1 MSVPPAVPAK
11 RAESP
16 APSSSAPL
24 TSPAISHQAPRDTEY
39 SVVRQ
44 GGTAP
49 GQSST
54 VYGSAGSVTS
64 EPRHPRTES
73 PTPLIPDEDHSRL
86 STRDVP
92 ADSRIQYHQR
102 DFEAGVPAPRNG
114 SNVHDSGLPTSP
126 GAGVRFNVGSGN
138 SHGSA
143 MGSVGRSR
151 GSGVFLDDGGRYP
164 QTSNLYSGQSQSP
177 QLGHQNQPLP
187 LPIPVTRRSYT
198 LLNEAG
204 AANGYA
210 GHSLNEGGGGSGPGG
225 MGWNDVIGSE
235 PKDISTRRLTIR
247 ERVEPT
253 LHLARAERD
262 KYAARA
268 RMTGYSLNGA
278 IGAQVVLGALT
289 TGLSAALSGK
299 QVSTV
304 TAVLGGLSTMAASY
318 LARTRGSNE
327 PELSISRTKDLE
339 QFIRECE
346 AFQLDFGHLYGVDH
360 RMTPAPPMDEHNK
373 PDADTTVSDDG
384 DLKRHSRMAEGTPM
398 ERFLDSKLE
407 DLRGRF
413 EALLGNASGERKLSE
428 PLGTLGGRV

>member
-1 MSVPPAVPAK
+1 
-11 RAESP
+11 
-16 APSSSAPL
+16 
-24 TSPAISHQAPRDTEY
+24 
-39 SVVRQ
+39 
-44 GGTAP
+44 
-49 GQSST
+49 
-54 VYGSAGSVTS
+54 
-64 EPRHPRTES
+64 
-73 PTPLIPDEDHSRL
+73 
-86 STRDVP
+86 
-92 ADSRIQYHQR
+92 
-102 DFEAGVPAPRNG
+102 
-114 SNVHDSGLPTSP
+114 
-126 GAGVRFNVGSGN
+126 
-138 SHGSA
+138 
-143 MGSVGRSR
+143 MGSVGRAR

-164 QTSNLYSGQSQSP
+164 QASNSYSGQNQSP
-177 QLGHQNQPLP
+177 QLSHQAQPLP

-204 AANGYA
+204 GYA
-210 GHSLNEGGGGSGPGG
+210 AHDGGGGGSAPGG
-225 MGWNDVIGSE
+225 MGWNDTMGNE
-235 PKDISTRRLTIR
+235 PKDIPTRRLTVR
-247 ERVEPT
+247 ERTEPT
-253 LHLARAERD
+253 LRLARAERD

-289 TGLSAALSGK
+289 TGLSAALSGR

-346 AFQLDFGHLYGVDH
+346 SFQLDFGHLYGVDH
-360 RMTPAPPMDEHNK
+360 RTAPAPPMDDHNK
-373 PDADTTVSDDG
+373 RDADTTVSDD

-407 DLRGRF
+407 ELRERF